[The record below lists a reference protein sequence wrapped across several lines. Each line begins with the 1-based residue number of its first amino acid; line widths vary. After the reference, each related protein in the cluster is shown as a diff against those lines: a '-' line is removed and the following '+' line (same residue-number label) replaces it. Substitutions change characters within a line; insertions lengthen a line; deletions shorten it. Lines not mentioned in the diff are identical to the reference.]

1 MAMRREGAIQKRAS
15 RSRRSSSGAIDG
27 ISVRCFAKSRTP
39 SRPIVVSD
47 IALAAARPSAS
58 SNQHEIGPQFQSE

>member
-27 ISVRCFAKSRTP
+27 ISVRCFAKSR
-39 SRPIVVSD
+39 PIVVSD